1 MKRTT
6 IMVDEDLLYDLQQI
20 AQQQGESTS
29 SVIRE
34 ALATYVTSQHELE
47 PPENPLLALVRL
59 GSGAEAMDLADGGD
73 EELLKRGV
81 HPIYGW
87 SIDRDSNR

>member
-6 IMVDEDLLYDLQQI
+6 IMIEEELLYDLKQI
-20 AQQQGESTS
+20 AQQQDRSTA

-34 ALATYVTSQHELE
+34 ALAEYVVETRAAN
-47 PPENPLLALVRL
+47 PPENPLLRL
-59 GSGAEAMDLADGGD
+59 AGIVASGEPTDMSDGKD
-73 EELLKRGV
+73 EEILRRDI

-87 SIDRDSNR
+87 SLNRDDAG